1 MIINLINVRIWGRTM
16 NKGQKR
22 RQIQLILIVIG
33 DIVLINAALLIAYF
47 LRFSGELPVINVK
60 PFYQLTP
67 FIVVFTIVIF
77 EIFDLYKRNW
87 KGINKD
93 FRTILSAVLGRCYN
107 FG

>member
-1 MIINLINVRIWGRTM
+1 MNQNQKRKQIPLILVALGDIILINV
-16 NKGQKR
+16 
-22 RQIQLILIVIG
+22 
-33 DIVLINAALLIAYF
+33 ALLIAYF